1 MSSYEEQRALD
12 ADRLQRATG
21 LTHGQYMV
29 ALSLLIISQLRE
41 AELLLERYQLPS
53 SGRWCDR
60 ETCSSPEKQKRQ
72 PLVR

>member
-1 MSSYEEQRALD
+1 MPSYQEQRAVD

-41 AELLLERYQLPS
+41 AELLLERYQLPAPCRC
-53 SGRWCDR
+53 G
-60 ETCSSPEKQKRQ
+60 CSQLKPDTPGKAYT
-72 PLVR
+72 